1 MLPEV
6 GTLGDGFHFWACIL
20 TNWRLPQS
28 LAELLPFVYLRN
40 FNKTVGFCVAMGC
53 VLLLFILSLMQRK
66 RPVRAAFNALPVGVQ
81 VVALAAMLLLISS
94 FGVQASWGAE
104 GFMYANF

>member
-1 MLPEV
+1 MRRSVFSYPYIV
-6 GTLGDGFHFWACIL
+6 W
-20 TNWRLPQS
+20 
-28 LAELLPFVYLRN
+28 
-40 FNKTVGFCVAMGC
+40 M
-53 VLLLFILSLMQRK
+53 LLFILSLIQRK

-81 VVALAAMLLLISS
+81 IVALAAMLLLISS

>member
-1 MLPEV
+1 M
-6 GTLGDGFHFWACIL
+6 W
-20 TNWRLPQS
+20 LPQS

-53 VLLLFILSLMQRK
+53 VLLLFILSLMQRR
-66 RPVRAAFNALPVGVQ
+66 RPVRATFNALPVGVQ
-81 VVALAAMLLLISS
+81 VLALAALVLVIAT
-94 FGVQASWGAE
+94 FGIQASWGAE